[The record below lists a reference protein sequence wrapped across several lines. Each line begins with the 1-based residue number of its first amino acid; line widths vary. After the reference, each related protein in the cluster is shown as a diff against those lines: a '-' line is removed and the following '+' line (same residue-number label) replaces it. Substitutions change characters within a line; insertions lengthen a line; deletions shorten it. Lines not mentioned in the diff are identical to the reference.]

1 VQLTE
6 AQETAAA
13 AVEDQWLAAGL
24 ATGPANRL
32 AAEEGVA
39 QAYRAAGLP
48 PPRQTFWLGSPRAGA
63 VAAALIAGARL
74 PADAPA
80 WAAAVDAALRSQG
93 WEPGS
98 TAGASVRTAV
108 RTTPWSQARGAA
120 LTRFGT
126 DGWAQLS
133 AAAGRRSWDLVM
145 ERVAGRLRLRLRED
159 LAELSEEFG
168 KAASRVVLDAVYGQ
182 HDAAWLATFAAADRL
197 WPQAPADVPVFDVER
212 GSLDVAGS
220 SGGTARPGGDA
231 GGSGGDAG
239 GSGADA
245 GGSGGDAGG
254 SGGDAGGSADGVAE
268 ATGGG
273 VGATGDAGGTTGDA
287 GGVAGTTGG
296 ASGSTDGLA
305 GAACA
310 GRDDLGG
317 LAGLAAVA
325 GEAGWWWPFADV
337 AVLTDRPT
345 FLSRDNVGR
354 LHSEGAALA
363 YADGYQLWAWR
374 GMPIPPSLAAELP
387 TLTCDR
393 IRAEPN
399 AELRRVLLEHY
410 GYDRYLRESGAR
422 QLHTDDTGVLWHL
435 DLPNDEPLVMVQV
448 VNSTPEPDG
457 TSRIYWLRV
466 PPQTRTAREGVAWTF
481 GLTADEYQ
489 PRMQT

>member
-39 QAYRAAGLP
+39 LAYRSAGLP

-108 RTTPWSQARGAA
+108 RTTPWGQARGAA
-120 LTRFGT
+120 LARFGT

-182 HDAAWLATFAAADRL
+182 HDAAWLATFAAAGRL
-197 WPQAPADVPVFDVER
+197 WPQAPADVPPPETER
-212 GSLDVAGS
+212 GSPGVAGPPL
-220 SGGTARPGGDA
+220 GAAGPPGGVA
-231 GGSGGDAG
+231 GPPG
-239 GSGADA
+239 
-245 GGSGGDAGG
+245 
-254 SGGDAGGSADGVAE
+254 GVAGPPGGLTGSTGGLAGATGGPAGSTGGLTE
-268 ATGGG
+268 ATGG
-273 VGATGDAGGTTGDA
+273 
-287 GGVAGTTGG
+287 
-296 ASGSTDGLA
+296 LA
-305 GAACA
+305 GVTGA
-310 GRDDLGG
+310 GRDGLGG

-489 PRMQT
+489 PRVQT